1 MINFLFQNNLDFVF
15 THSNLSSLPLHSTNV
30 YFIIKIFSVLAVL
43 TIIFLFYNKEIE
55 FKFNSIHFSQRGI
68 DKLVKG
74 IAIVSGLSTIYAGG
88 KEITKDLKKVLN
100 NKPDS
105 NNGKGSSNSN
115 NGSNSNNES
124 SSSTSK

>member
-1 MINFLFQNNLDFVF
+1 MY
-15 THSNLSSLPLHSTNV
+15 SNLSSLPLHSIDI
-30 YFIIKIFSVLAVL
+30 YFILKIFSVLAVL
-43 TIIFLFYNKEIE
+43 TIIFLFFKKEIE
-55 FKFNSIHFSQRGI
+55 FKFNSIHFSKRGI

-74 IAIVSGLSTIYAGG
+74 ITMVSGLATIYTGG
-88 KEITKDLKKVLN
+88 KEITKDLKNVLN

-105 NNGKGSSNSN
+105 NNGKRSSSKSN